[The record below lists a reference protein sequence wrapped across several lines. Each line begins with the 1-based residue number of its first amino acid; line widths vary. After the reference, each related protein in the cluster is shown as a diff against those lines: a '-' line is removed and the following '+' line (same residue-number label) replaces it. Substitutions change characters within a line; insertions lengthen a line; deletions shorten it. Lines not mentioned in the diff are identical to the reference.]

1 MFSPASVL
9 VRMPNW
15 VGDCVMATPLIR
27 SIRKGWPGAKVSL
40 WTKPAYRELFECIP
54 GHDEVLYEP
63 KEPAGRRAFLA
74 DLRARRFD
82 LAFVLP
88 HSLKSALDVLRAGVR
103 AAVGC
108 REQWRGLLLTISVDR
123 PLVGIKRQR
132 EPMVTEYLRLAE
144 AVGLAPDL
152 APPRLEVSEA
162 SRREIDGILARYGR
176 DPAKRLV
183 GVSPGAAF
191 GSTKMWEERRYAV
204 VADELQERYGLQVV
218 LVGAPWEMPLLE
230 RVAKRTLTPCI
241 NLSRET
247 IGLRLLAALLERLD
261 LLVSTD
267 SGPRHIAHALGR
279 PVLVLMGPTD
289 PVLTNIHLGRSKIL
303 QAPEVSCA
311 PCNLPQCPV
320 DHRCMARIT
329 AQQVRDAAIEILD
342 LTSAPSTASLDSGN
356 RTG

>member
-1 MFSPASVL
+1 MPPPAAVL

-27 SIRKGWPGAKVSL
+27 TLRKGWPDAKISL

-54 GHDEVLYEP
+54 GHDEVIFEP
-63 KEPAGRRAFLA
+63 KDKPGRAAFRN

-82 LAFVLP
+82 IAFILP
-88 HSLKSALDVLRAGVR
+88 HSLGSALDVLRAGVP

-123 PLVGIKRQR
+123 PLVGLKRQR

-144 AVGLAPDL
+144 AAGLEPDD

-162 SRREIDGILARYGR
+162 SRLEIDELLARHGR
-176 DPAKRLV
+176 DPARRLV
-183 GVSPGAAF
+183 GISPGAAF

-218 LVGAPWEMPLLE
+218 LVGAPWETTLLE
-230 RVAKRTLTPCI
+230 RVASRTLKPCI
-241 NLSRET
+241 NLSKET

-267 SGPRHIAHALGR
+267 SGPRHMAHALGR
-279 PVLVLMGPTD
+279 PVVVLMGPTD
-289 PVLTNIHLGRSKIL
+289 PVLTNIHLGQSRIL
-303 QAPEVSCA
+303 RAADVSCA
-311 PCNLPQCPV
+311 PCNLPRCPV
-320 DHRCMARIT
+320 DHRCMNRISI
-329 AQQVRDAAIEILD
+329 QQVRDAAIEILD
-342 LTSAPSTASLDSGN
+342 ITSDPSKVSLDSNGKY
-356 RTG
+356 R